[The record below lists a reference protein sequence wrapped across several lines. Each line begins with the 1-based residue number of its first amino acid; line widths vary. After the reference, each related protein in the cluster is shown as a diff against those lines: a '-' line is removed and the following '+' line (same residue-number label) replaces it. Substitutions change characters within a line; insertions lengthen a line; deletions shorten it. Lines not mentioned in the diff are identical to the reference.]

1 MFVNCDT
8 ETSRRGS
15 GPLRRDL
22 GVHGLARGAAYS
34 VEAGDS
40 EGLPRVLEGL
50 TLTLTLAKASR
61 GFGSGMG
68 AGVGAKVIAAGD
80 GGDTEDRPVE
90 DRGG

>member
-8 ETSRRGS
+8 EISRRGS

-22 GVHGLARGAAYS
+22 GVHGLVGGAACS
-34 VEAGDS
+34 VEDGDS
-40 EGLPRVLEGL
+40 EGLVVLEGL

-61 GFGSGMG
+61 GFASCKG
-68 AGVGAKVIAAGD
+68 AGVGGKATAAGD
-80 GGDTEDRPVE
+80 GGDTEERPVE